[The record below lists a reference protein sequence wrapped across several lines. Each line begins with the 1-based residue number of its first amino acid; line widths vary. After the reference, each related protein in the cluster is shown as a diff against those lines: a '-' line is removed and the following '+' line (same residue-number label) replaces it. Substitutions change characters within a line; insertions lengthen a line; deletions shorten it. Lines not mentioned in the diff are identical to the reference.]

1 MNLNATVMKEPR
13 AAVVPAPTSAPLP
26 AAPTAD
32 GAAESLAEKAYRLIE
47 EKIVTLDLKPGAMLS
62 EFALSRML
70 GIGRTPVREALHR
83 LGREGLVTVLPR
95 RGILVAGLDV
105 REQLQMLEVRREIER
120 LMARKS
126 AERATDEER
135 EAFRRLAADMM
146 ACADAGDDIG
156 FMRLD
161 HQFNN
166 LLVRASRNVF
176 LTKSI
181 ALMVGLSRRFWF
193 MHNQRHSDICTTAA
207 RHAAV
212 ARAIARADSDSAAR
226 HSDKLMDHIKSI
238 TLKALDW

>member
-1 MNLNATVMKEPR
+1 MTLNATAMSEQS
-13 AAVVPAPTSAPLP
+13 AA
-26 AAPTAD
+26 AAPA
-32 GAAESLAEKAYRLIE
+32 AAESLAEKAYRLIE

-62 EFALSRML
+62 EIALSGML

-126 AERATDEER
+126 AERATVDER
-135 EAFRRLAADMM
+135 EAFRRLAADML
-146 ACADAGDDIG
+146 ACAEAGDDIG

-166 LLVRASRNVF
+166 QLVRASRNVF
-176 LTKSI
+176 LAKSI
-181 ALMVGLSRRFWF
+181 ALMAGLSRRFWF
-193 MHNQRHSDICTTAA
+193 MHNQRHSDIRTTAA

-212 ARAIARADSDSAAR
+212 ARAIAGADGDGAAR
-226 HSDKLMDHIKSI
+226 QSDKLMDHIKSI